1 MPLAQS
7 IGYQLRHIS
16 QRLPDIGTKVI
27 VHLHRPFVGS
37 TYIPI
42 RYGSFQIVVNPQDYC
57 GGRLYYWGSYEREQ
71 TKSLIHL
78 LDTLHASTFIDVG
91 ANIGYYSLLVAAK
104 GVSVIAVEASP
115 QVLPAL
121 ERSILLNHDLSSRIR
136 LVRAA
141 ASDLEGEIPFW
152 VNTVTHNFGLGSTIG
167 SHPDT
172 QSTAVSVP
180 CVRLDDVI
188 SSETPGPLLCKVDV
202 EGAECRVL
210 KGMIN
215 TIRTLHPVFIL
226 EVHPIE
232 LKGVG
237 SSALD
242 VLSFLW
248 ACNYSTEELGGS
260 RAEITSLSPLPMD
273 NFWILAHA
281 KQFNQVSQSL
291 RS

>member
-1 MPLAQS
+1 MPIAQS
-7 IGYQLRHIS
+7 LGYQLRNIS

-27 VHLHRPFVGS
+27 VHLHRPFVGN

-42 RYGSFQIVVNPQDYC
+42 RCGSFQILVNPQDYC

-71 TKSLIHL
+71 TKSLINL
-78 LDTLHASTFIDVG
+78 LNTLRPSTFIDVG

-115 QVLPAL
+115 QIIPAL
-121 ERSILLNHDLSSRIR
+121 ERSILLNRDLSSRIR
-136 LVRAA
+136 VVRAA
-141 ASDLEGEIPFW
+141 ASDLEGEVPFW
-152 VNTVTHNFGLGSTIG
+152 VNTVTHNFGLGSTVG
-167 SHPDT
+167 SLPDAP
-172 QSTAVSVP
+172 SSAVSVP

-188 SSETPGPLLCKVDV
+188 SFETPGPLLCKVDV

-210 KGMIN
+210 RGMIN
-215 TIRTLHPVFIL
+215 TIRTLRPVFIV

-232 LKGVG
+232 LKAAG

-248 ACNYSTEELGGS
+248 ACNYSTEEFGPT
-260 RAEITSLSPLPMD
+260 RTEITSLTLIPND
-273 NFWILAHA
+273 NFWILARA
-281 KQFNQVSQSL
+281 K
-291 RS
+291 